1 MVKPVKRKMLRLINA
16 TLNDTRDMHVL
27 TIM

>member
-1 MVKPVKRKMLRLINA
+1 VKPVMLRLINA